1 MEITKKTIKAL
12 ASDTRLEILKILAR
26 RRRIAADIA
35 KDLEL
40 APSTVNEH
48 LKKLEESELIRRK
61 DTGHKWI
68 YYEITEKGKNLVQP
82 KTPVQFILI
91 LSLGFLMMVIGGFYS
106 FAGEVRS
113 FAGEAAPLSIS
124 KGTGDAT
131 GVVQYTGPGT
141 NWIGVIIL
149 VVGIILVVI
158 GLHEILK
165 KKVK

>member
-106 FAGEVRS
+106 FLGKMEYTAREM
-113 FAGEAAPLSIS
+113 APTIS
-124 KGTGDAT
+124 KGGGTT

-149 VVGIILVVI
+149 VIGIILIVI

-165 KKVK
+165 K

>member
-1 MEITKKTIKAL
+1 MEITKETIKAL

-124 KGTGDAT
+124 KGTSDAT

-149 VVGIILVVI
+149 VIGIILIVI

-165 KKVK
+165 K